1 MIKNNCDSCGCPLPD
16 NFKPGYLIL
25 EFSIDNLAKL
35 LEGEFDE
42 VKCKTCDNP
51 LGIRPSIVV
60 VFTEPS
66 EVLVVFGSQ
75 IDIEQE
81 EYRLNFLAELKDNSG
96 SNPTEI
102 ADLDDLRKSIIKRT
116 KSRILQINPFL
127 IAAAKN
133 NLDEYIGQ
141 HWRALTPNV
150 FAALYLC
157 QITTIP
163 GVELGIGTT
172 TPELFSSE
180 AATKHLLELITKI
193 QIQSWIA
200 LCFDRNNQSNTLEE
214 DLRRFIDPGIIFPN
228 STEKFFE
235 VIDLL
240 ETNSE
245 LELDPGTRFCLEAV
259 RASLCSVLQKENTH
273 ASDWAELF
281 FSLELAYELACLRED
296 DLLAPQLKGLIISEK
311 RAQKTVSFRG
321 AWDAVARRVQKYSTS
336 ILNETNNFEPE
347 LLSLDKIATKAGYS
361 NLLNRFT
368 DEGIYF
374 QAPTKVEI
382 DKYKEF
388 LQYILDSFKKTIP
401 SNELI
406 HYLLGEARKIARLLV
421 QQNRIEDLEDL
432 SDEII
437 TMIGDNQPYE
447 TQAFVEAWLGSF
459 LKQLG
464 SAKRFIKRIG
474 KEPRD
479 WEQNLSIEARVYL
492 WTERSNALRLLGE
505 FEEALKIAQD
515 IVQLISDTDVIGRR
529 DKHVAQRNVAILLR
543 ETGSPDSALDILYQL
558 KTDIQDNEEQKID
571 VLESL
576 ITTLGDLGK
585 IDNAIQHCDEALKL
599 AVGPK
604 AYKKYKMLANKA
616 TLLNLEKRYQEAS
629 EILLQIKT
637 DNTSLESNSIL
648 PEASAWITILS
659 NEPTIASKEQEKIQ
673 EVFKNLVEFSN
684 ITEQQGNILAYL
696 NTLRLVAIFNKV
708 INSSQ
713 VVEYYQKVYSE
724 YQKYG
729 QVQSSETLVLL
740 ASFAYEKQ
748 QIETA
753 RQYLAELP
761 EAISAKFGGILDIAQ
776 AVEGT
781 HELEW
786 AFNQLT
792 YVVLNLFEQKLGVTW
807 EDIRLVAELRR
818 DAIGRSKVLR
828 QKNLQFFDH
837 SIFERVVSNK
847 ALKQFAQKMG
857 NAAVIE
863 WIHDS
868 QNIGCFLT
876 QIKDKGEISSRWLT
890 NPEIDLPKLAEKIRN
905 KLKNWYIGRPGDPF
919 DVQEWQILKKWLLQQ
934 LSLYLS
940 DEDHVVFIEHEDYV
954 GLPWHVAIAYNWTS
968 SYASSWTS
976 LVEISNQSKSK
987 NFSKLGVL
995 QVPRFKESQEIIDAF
1010 EESVSRTKNL
1020 AIKHNYQTI
1029 IPNTYSGDRN
1039 SFHEMMEQA
1048 DIVKILCHGFVD
1060 TDGEIALMIA
1070 HNGSLPLA
1078 DSVSSGSPTGR
1089 LHRLSWRDCQQLSK
1103 TPFIVFSAACSSG
1116 TTKIAGLG
1124 ERMGFFNALRNNT
1137 QTLIAPQWDVY
1148 ASEVIPILDA
1158 LFEQYLDNQQGLAT
1172 TLREVCIMA
1181 EKNANI
1187 PHWLAWSLAI
1197 EGDWR

>member
-1 MIKNNCDSCGCPLPD
+1 MIKNNCDSCGYPLPD

-25 EFSIDNLAKL
+25 EFNIGNLAKL
-35 LEGEFDE
+35 LEGELDE
-42 VKCKTCDNP
+42 VKCNTCDNP

-96 SNPTEI
+96 INPTEI
-102 ADLDDLRKSIIKRT
+102 TDLDDLRKSIIKRT

-127 IAAAKN
+127 IAAAQD
-133 NLDEYIGQ
+133 NLVEYIGQ

-172 TPELFSSE
+172 TQESFSPE
-180 AATKHLLELITKI
+180 AVRKQLLELITEI
-193 QIQSWIA
+193 QVQSWIT
-200 LCFDRNNQSNTLEE
+200 LCFDCNNQNKTLEE
-214 DLRRFIDPGIIFPN
+214 DLRRFIDPGVIFPN
-228 STEKFFE
+228 SAEKFFK
-235 VIDLL
+235 IINLL
-240 ETNSE
+240 ETDSE
-245 LELDPGTRFCLEAV
+245 LELAPDTYFCLEAV
-259 RASLCSVLQKENTH
+259 RASLCNVLQKENTH
-273 ASDWAELF
+273 ASEWAELF
-281 FSLELAYELACLRED
+281 FSLESAYELACLEKD
-296 DLLAPQLKGLIISEK
+296 DLLASQFEALMISEK
-311 RAQKTVSFRG
+311 RAQETVTFRG
-321 AWDAVARRVQKYSTS
+321 AWDAVARRFQKYWTS
-336 ILNETNNFEPE
+336 ISNETNNFEADFQ
-347 LLSLDKIATKAGYS
+347 LLDRISTKAGYPY
-361 NLLNRFT
+361 LVNRFVK
-368 DEGIYF
+368 EGIYF
-374 QAPTKVEI
+374 QFSTKVEI
-382 DKYKEF
+382 NQYKEL
-388 LQYILDSFKKTIP
+388 LQYIFDSFAEKTP
-401 SNELI
+401 YDEFI
-406 HYLLGEARKIARLLV
+406 HNVLGESRRFAQILV
-421 QQNRIEDLEDL
+421 KQNRIEDLEEL

-437 TMIGDNQPYE
+437 TLVGDNQPYE
-447 TQAFVEAWLGSF
+447 TQAFVEAWLGDF

-464 SAKRFIKRIG
+464 SPKRFIQRIG

-479 WEQNLSIEARVYL
+479 WEQNLSIKARVYL

-505 FEEALKIAQD
+505 YKKALQIAQD
-515 IVQLISDTDVIGRR
+515 IVQLISNTDVIDRR
-529 DKHVAQRNVAILLR
+529 NKHVAQLNVAILLR
-543 ETGSPDSALDILYQL
+543 ETGSPDAALDILHQL
-558 KTDIQDNEEQKID
+558 KTDIQDNEELKIGI
-571 VLESL
+571 LESL
-576 ITTLGDLGK
+576 ITTLGNLGQ

-604 AYKKYKMLANKA
+604 AHKLSRIQASKA
-616 TLLNLEKRYQEAS
+616 TLLNVKNRYKEAS
-629 EILLQIKT
+629 QILLQIKT

-648 PEASAWITILS
+648 PEASAWVTILS
-659 NEPTIASKEQEKIQ
+659 NESTIAIKEQEKIQ

-696 NTLRLVAIFNKV
+696 NTLRLVAIFNEV

-713 VVEYYQKVYSE
+713 VFEYYQKVYSE
-724 YQKYG
+724 YQKYD

-740 ASFAYEKQ
+740 ARFAYEKQ

-761 EAISAKFGGILDIAQ
+761 EAISAKFGGILDLSQ

-781 HELEW
+781 RQLQW
-786 AFNQLT
+786 AFNRLT

-857 NAAVIE
+857 NVAVIE

-876 QIKDKGEISSRWLT
+876 QIKDNGEISSRWLT

-919 DVQEWQILKKWLLQQ
+919 DVQEWQILEKWLLQQ

-940 DEDHVVFIEHEDYV
+940 DEEHVVFIEHEDYV

-1103 TPFIVFSAACSSG
+1103 TPSIVFSAACSSG

-1148 ASEVIPILDA
+1148 ASAVIPILDD
-1158 LFEQYLDNQQGLAT
+1158 LFEQYLDNKQGLAT